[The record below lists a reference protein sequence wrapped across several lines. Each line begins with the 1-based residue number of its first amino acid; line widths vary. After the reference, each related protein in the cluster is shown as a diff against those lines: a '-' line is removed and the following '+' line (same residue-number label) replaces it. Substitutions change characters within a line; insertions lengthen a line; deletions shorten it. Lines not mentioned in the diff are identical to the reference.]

1 MFHEQCMEIVTRGQE
16 YVICQADV
24 RTTLGLSRLDFE
36 HHVSCY
42 RRRHKGLE
50 VSTIGGKL
58 YVSCKSLCQF
68 LDYYQDQSYKVL
80 PEVSDFRHAL
90 KPYTKKI
97 PKRKLSRSMRVELA
111 YRQEYKCN
119 VCKVVL
125 PPNFEVDHIQRLD
138 EGGQDVL
145 ENLQCL
151 CPPCHSEKTRLERL
165 RRTELFGAEARRQ
178 HQRYVPS
185 AVTEEVST
193 TSEQTE
199 SPKHIVTD
207 EGVFSAYFYRGKK
220 LHDDV

>member
-1 MFHEQCMEIVTRGQE
+1 M
-16 YVICQADV
+16 
-24 RTTLGLSRLDFE
+24 
-36 HHVSCY
+36 
-42 RRRHKGLE
+42 
-50 VSTIGGKL
+50 
-58 YVSCKSLCQF
+58 
-68 LDYYQDQSYKVL
+68 L

-90 KPYTKKI
+90 KPYIKKI

-220 LHDDV
+220 LRDDV